1 MREQANAARLSI
13 GSMVSPPTDNI
24 PSPRKRADF
33 PQVFRHERTLAN
45 RLRETSRYVGG
56 RNACWCGSRT
66 CARLA
71 LHRTPTSAAEKSV
84 TFSWLD
90 PRFPLSFSN
99 FLGCALSL
107 VFSLMPG
114 LLASLFPLA
123 KTDARRPSLAP
134 FQEIEPFSGL
144 STWLHLANSM

>member
-1 MREQANAARLSI
+1 M
-13 GSMVSPPTDNI
+13 SPATDNI

-71 LHRTPTSAAEKSV
+71 LHRMEERLAGMVQKQV
-84 TFSWLD
+84 TAQGGW
-90 PRFPLSFSN
+90 
-99 FLGCALSL
+99 G
-107 VFSLMPG
+107 
-114 LLASLFPLA
+114 
-123 KTDARRPSLAP
+123 RRPEGDAP
-134 FQEIEPFSGL
+134 RSEASALGAR
-144 STWLHLANSM
+144 WLLPARPQPPSYCHLRG